1 LPLFNFFLA
10 EDLTPVTQYDAIW
23 QAHLPSGRNQAANS
37 SDDAITYCEY
47 FEAIRL
53 FLEKDRFRNLLA
65 PRATQYSS
73 VTPDDINAIRI
84 IQEKHGAFYH
94 PARLE
99 VDMKMQCH
107 RFALNVA
114 ISDAGLNGI
123 NLEYASLRYLNR
135 SFPFHFIPEVYLKG
149 TIALNNGKKSIGIV
163 MAEWLNGYDE
173 FHLSHTANG
182 KLRIVVW
189 DQKKGAWFLP
199 DDRVMELYMKAAEIL
214 TCYYNIDTF
223 EQIFPWHHGA
233 GDFILKSESD
243 RLRIKLIT
251 VRQYAAMLDFDNGN
265 QKSDEI
271 RMEALLLFL
280 LNLSIRMRLDRID
293 GVGDIAW
300 ANDTAVEGVLKGF
313 FSALALKSAAN
324 QITDS
329 FVCQFHEYLAS
340 QTESGLYELATSIIS
355 TYHPQAPD
363 IPVIQRNLDDHI
375 RVLYESVS
383 CGSVCNSQP
392 SVRL

>member
-1 LPLFNFFLA
+1 MPPFRFFIA
-10 EDLTPVTQYDAIW
+10 DDVTPVTPHDAIW
-23 QAHLPSGRNQAANS
+23 QSHLPSGRNQAANPP
-37 SDDAITYCEY
+37 DDAITYGEY

-53 FLEKDRFRNLLA
+53 FLEKDKFRNFLEPIA
-65 PRATQYSS
+65 SHTKSS
-73 VTPDDINAIRI
+73 NDLNPAASITPDDIHAIRI

-99 VDMKMQCH
+99 VDINTQRYC
-107 RFALNVA
+107 FALNVA

-123 NLEYASLRYLNR
+123 NQEYATLRYLNLT
-135 SFPFHFIPEVYLKG
+135 FPFHFLPKVYLKG
-149 TIALNNGKKSIGIV
+149 EMAIHNGKQSIGIV
-163 MAEWLNGYDE
+163 MAEWLDGYDE

-182 KLRIVVW
+182 KSEIVVW

-199 DDRVMELYMKAAEIL
+199 DDLIMELYTKAAEVL

-223 EQIFPWHHGA
+223 EQIFPWHQAA

-243 RLRIKLIT
+243 GLRIKLIS

-280 LNLSIRMRLDRID
+280 LNLSIRMRLDRVD

-300 ANDTAVEGVLKGF
+300 ADDTAVEGVLKGF
-313 FSALALKSAAN
+313 FSGLALKSAAN

-329 FVCQFHEYLAS
+329 FVRQFNEYLAS

-355 TYHPQAPD
+355 ACHPQAPD
-363 IPVIQRNLDDHI
+363 IPVIQRNLDSHI

-383 CGSVCNSQP
+383 CGGI
-392 SVRL
+392 